1 MSEKTKKLNLFALV
15 CIATGN
21 VVGAGIIT
29 TTGLAIAQTGR
40 SVWIS
45 YVLAVLFG
53 FLWLLP
59 VIFFSSITKSK
70 GGMYTMVTAS
80 MGDLAGG
87 LYSLWWMPMF
97 LMMGVMGTAL
107 GLYISS
113 ITPLPAKW
121 AGIIAFTVFYV
132 INMFGVGSMSKF
144 QKPMTVFLLVCL
156 LAFAVVGLFHLN
168 DGALDIGSSEYYMN
182 GGLGVINGLMLL
194 VYSTSGHSL
203 VVSCSWD
210 AERPKKDIPLAIMI
224 STLIIFVLYVSV
236 SFVAGNVLPVE
247 EVAGQPLTYVAKVL
261 FPGALFLVF
270 IIGGPIMALAT
281 STNAGFPTM
290 TAPAQGAIQNG
301 WLPKSLAKTN
311 KHGAPVIL
319 YTIMYL
325 LGVVPMLFGASLSAL
340 TAYTVMAQ
348 RVGAL
353 LPIIAA
359 FFIPTKFKA
368 EWEKSWLHMP
378 NGVYYALMTFA
389 LVTDV
394 IAIVLNIQTLSMPVF
409 LSNLVVLA
417 ALALVG
423 VVRYKAGLTQSRA
436 IYTFD
441 EDQEEE
447 G

>member
-1 MSEKTKKLNLFALV
+1 MSEKSKKLSLFALV

-40 SVWIS
+40 SAWIS
-45 YVLAVLFG
+45 YGLAVLFG

-59 VIFFSSITKSK
+59 VIVFASITKSK
-70 GGMYTMVTAS
+70 GGMYTLVTAA

-87 LYSLWWMPMF
+87 LYSLWWLPMF
-97 LMMGVMGTAL
+97 LMNGVMGTAL
-107 GLYISS
+107 GAYISS

-121 AGIIAFTVFYV
+121 SGIIACTIFFA
-132 INMFGVGSMSKF
+132 INMFGVGSMSRF

-156 LAFAVVGLFHLN
+156 IAFAIVGMFHLN
-168 DGALDIGSSEYYMN
+168 DGAFDIGSPEYYMN
-182 GGLGVINGLMLL
+182 GGLGLVNGLMLL

-203 VVSCSWD
+203 VISCSWD
-210 AERPKKDIPLAIMI
+210 AQRPKKDIPLAIMI
-224 STLIIFVLYVSV
+224 STLIIFVLYTSV
-236 SFVAGNVLPVE
+236 SFVAGNVLPVS

-281 STNAGFPTM
+281 SANAGYPTM
-290 TAPAQGAIQNG
+290 VAPAQGAIQNG
-301 WLPKSLAKTN
+301 WLPKSLARTN

-319 YTIMYL
+319 YTVMYL
-325 LGVVPMLFGASLSAL
+325 LGVVPMLFNASLSAL
-340 TAYTVMAQ
+340 TAYTVMTQ

-353 LPIIAA
+353 LPILAA

-378 NGVYYALMTFA
+378 NGLYYALMTVA

-394 IAIVLNIQTLSMPVF
+394 IAIVLNIQTIALPAF
-409 LSNLVVLA
+409 LVNLAVLA
-417 ALALVG
+417 ALALLG
-423 VVRYKAGLTQSRA
+423 VARYKAGKTQSHA
-436 IYTFD
+436 VYTFD
-441 EDQEEE
+441 ENQEEE